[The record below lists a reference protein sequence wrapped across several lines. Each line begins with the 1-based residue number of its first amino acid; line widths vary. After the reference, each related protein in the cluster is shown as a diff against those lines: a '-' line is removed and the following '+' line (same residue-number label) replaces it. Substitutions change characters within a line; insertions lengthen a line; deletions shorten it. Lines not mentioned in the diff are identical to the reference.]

1 MAEVHII
8 GSLEGGEG
16 FSSPNIS
23 CKWCF
28 ETGGAWRLLEGV
40 KDGQTQVDHPI
51 DEGRAHWTHPID
63 LHYATKGIQGWP
75 KLSVQVFSEDIYGR
89 TQLVGYGFVHLPTSP
104 GYHELQCPT
113 WVLSGTMTEQV
124 QSFFVGS
131 GPQLLSEDVIAS
143 SSDRYRLQTIAS
155 GTVFISLYVLTRNFG
170 KFGIES

>member
-8 GSLEGGEG
+8 GNLDGGEG
-16 FSSPNIS
+16 FSSPNLS

-51 DEGRAHWTHPID
+51 DEGIAHWSHPID
-63 LHYATKGIQGWP
+63 LHYAIKGIQGWP
-75 KLSVQVFSEDIYGR
+75 KLSLQVYSEDMYGR

-104 GYHELQCPT
+104 GFHKIECPT
-113 WVLSGTMTEQV
+113 WQLAGSAMDQV
-124 QSFFVGS
+124 QSYFVGS
-131 GPQLLSEDVIAS
+131 GPQLINDDVIAS
-143 SSDRYRLQTIAS
+143 GSDRYRLQTIAS
-155 GTVFISLYVLTRNFG
+155 GTVYLSLFLVTRNFN